1 VFDRRNK
8 LARTHRLHPDF
19 VPGRDLSRHSQG
31 MAAQDGGF
39 RAKVGGSISDDG
51 AVAIR

>member
-1 VFDRRNK
+1 
-8 LARTHRLHPDF
+8 
-19 VPGRDLSRHSQG
+19 